1 MDNILPIA
9 LAIIAL
15 FGVVAAIAG
24 HESRDGFRSSID
36 D

>member
-9 LAIIAL
+9 LSLLAL

-24 HESRDGFRSSID
+24 HESRDGFRSSSFD
-36 D
+36 